1 MEKEIERK
9 YAIETI
15 PENLE
20 IEKIVYIEQA
30 YLYHDSHT
38 TIRIRRIE
46 PINKKQSIY
55 VYTIKTTGDI
65 HYENNSK
72 IGKKYE
78 IENRISQEEYNQLL
92 SKKISELVCKTRI
105 VSPIANNL
113 KAEIDIYYHQLE
125 DLLTLEIEF
134 QNEEQANNF
143 LKPDWIGKE
152 LGYQE
157 LSNRKLAELTR
168 EELLQKMTKE
178 EMEKNQKNIQKLKEK
193 FNLNSY

>member
-1 MEKEIERK
+1 MCRR
-9 YAIETI
+9 
-15 PENLE
+15 
-20 IEKIVYIEQA
+20 
-30 YLYHDSHT
+30 DS
-38 TIRIRRIE
+38 
-46 PINKKQSIY
+46 

-105 VSPIANNL
+105 GSPIANNL